1 MKISTLCLCI
11 MLMESTPYKRYLSE
25 EERRLRDRRYPR
37 CAVQP
42 FKYSNFYHLY
52 ESKND
57 QALANATGHDF
68 NSFDNLLR
76 LFAPVYNLN
85 TYDEQLRVIRP
96 KILDAEGNRKGRPR
110 DLPACGCLG
119 LILMWYRTKG
129 SCARTLAVMFGQT
142 STPMYKWLKFGR
154 RVLLHVLSRTPE
166 AQVKLP
172 IPEEVAS
179 FKEAVA
185 DKYPF
190 CPDVWGTADGLKLL
204 IEPPGSYDRQLRYYN
219 GWKAS
224 HFINYAFTFSVDGK
238 IRVAV
243 LNAPGNFHDSNIADY
258 GLYERLEFIYNRD
271 GGQVVVDS
279 AYKVGDAPF
288 LIKSSN
294 IDPFNEDEIL
304 INRDATSIRQLSE
317 WGMRIIQSSFPRL
330 REPLRYGEDGDRF
343 IILRLMTNLYNYQ
356 TEMMG
361 SNMIYNSYIGNDN
374 DYYGYEI
381 DEYFNF

>member
-1 MKISTLCLCI
+1 
-11 MLMESTPYKRYLSE
+11 
-25 EERRLRDRRYPR
+25 
-37 CAVQP
+37 
-42 FKYSNFYHLY
+42 
-52 ESKND
+52 
-57 QALANATGHDF
+57 
-68 NSFDNLLR
+68 
-76 LFAPVYNLN
+76 
-85 TYDEQLRVIRP
+85 
-96 KILDAEGNRKGRPR
+96 
-110 DLPACGCLG
+110 
-119 LILMWYRTKG
+119 MWYRTKG

-142 STPMYKWLKFGR
+142 STPMYNWLKFGR

-172 IPEEVAS
+172 TPEEVAS

-190 CPDVWGTADGLKLL
+190 CPDVWGAADGLKLL
-204 IEPPGSYDRQLRYYN
+204 IEPPESYDRQLRYYN

-224 HFINYAFTFSVDGK
+224 HFINCAFTFSVDGK

-258 GLYERLEFIYNRD
+258 GLYEKLEFIYNRD

-317 WGMRIIQSSFPRL
+317 WEMRIIQSSFPRL
-330 REPLRYGEDGDRF
+330 REPLRYEEDGDRF

-381 DEYFNF
+381 DEYFDF